1 MATLSTSTWGDPSAT
16 KHVLLIHGITSSSQC
31 WYRIA
36 HEFASRGYFVIA
48 PDLLGHGHARRGT
61 DYTIAAMVEEL
72 KPLLTLPGHDYE
84 HPYQIVIGHSLGG
97 VVASALIPF
106 LECSRPVRV
115 VLVDPPLKPP
125 QETTA
130 IYADAIANNFKNP
143 KTPEEYLRE
152 NPLWTREDAILKYS
166 SVGLCDS
173 AAVRAILEQMK
184 PWSFA
189 HLLSSVPDNVK
200 VTVLAADPAK
210 VPCVREEDL
219 KPYPHVTV
227 KTVWGA
233 SHNIPRELPLVVVD
247 TALEGTT
254 S

>member
-1 MATLSTSTWGDPSAT
+1 
-16 KHVLLIHGITSSSQC
+16 
-31 WYRIA
+31 
-36 HEFASRGYFVIA
+36 
-48 PDLLGHGHARRGT
+48 
-61 DYTIAAMVEEL
+61 
-72 KPLLTLPGHDYE
+72 
-84 HPYQIVIGHSLGG
+84 
-97 VVASALIPF
+97 
-106 LECSRPVRV
+106 
-115 VLVDPPLKPP
+115 
-125 QETTA
+125 
-130 IYADAIANNFKNP
+130 
-143 KTPEEYLRE
+143 
-152 NPLWTREDAILKYS
+152 
-166 SVGLCDS
+166 
-173 AAVRAILEQMK
+173 MK

-189 HLLSSVPDNVK
+189 HLLSSVPDNVR